1 MFSEIFGADSVFVNL
16 LMLGDSQIE
25 QDEVFLCRT
34 FWGLP
39 VLETFKMLALIF
51 LLFLRFVFVFL
62 VESFYRERYI
72 QKSKEQ
78 EQLRKKLQ
86 SQAEQEIEELS
97 NQKRTLERKVGPLLL
112 NLAEY
117 LLVLANS
124 TNGLVG

>member
-1 MFSEIFGADSVFVNL
+1 MPNILGL
-16 LMLGDSQIE
+16 LE
-25 QDEVFLCRT
+25 
-34 FWGLP
+34 
-39 VLETFKMLALIF
+39 MLALI
-51 LLFLRFVFVFL
+51 LFLFLKFVFVFL

-112 NLAEY
+112 SLAEY
-117 LLVLANS
+117 PLILSQLGQRPCRLIIRRYSARFRRIILKYLLVRKMQTITSAKIL
-124 TNGLVG
+124 L